1 MERERLTSGNGEPR
15 AQGPALGGVA
25 RDVVDHAAMIG
36 RDWLNIGKLEAR
48 RYGEH
53 LRRDVATRVAWG
65 AVVAILAALAGLCG
79 IIALFWGIAVAIGSV
94 AWTFVIFAALFAV
107 LAMVAAALSSN
118 RAHEGEA
125 RVPYSP
131 AAGEPDRAQMS
142 RTPTG
147 GSTSLAT
154 FEAPRKT

>member
-1 MERERLTSGNGEPR
+1 MERERLTSGSGQPR
-15 AQGPALGGVA
+15 AEGPELGSVA

-36 RDWLNIGKLEAR
+36 RDWVEIGKLEAR

-65 AVVAILAALAGLCG
+65 AVVAVLAALAGLCG
-79 IIALFWGIAVAIGSV
+79 LIALFWGIAAAIGSV
-94 AWTFVIFAALFAV
+94 AWTFVVFAALFAV
-107 LAMVAAALSSN
+107 LAVVVAAVA
-118 RAHEGEA
+118 A
-125 RVPYSP
+125 P
-131 AAGEPDRAQMS
+131 APRRGDDQMS